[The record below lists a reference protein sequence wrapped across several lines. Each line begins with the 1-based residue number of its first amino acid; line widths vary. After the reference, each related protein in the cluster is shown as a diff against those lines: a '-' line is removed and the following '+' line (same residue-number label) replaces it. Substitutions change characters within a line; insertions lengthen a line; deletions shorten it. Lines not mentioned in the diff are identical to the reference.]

1 MRYDSVQNAEFHL
14 FCSENR
20 NFLIKISLPE
30 VREDQTVTVNS
41 ANVARNVAKVRVY
54 VESVRN
60 IDPAREQNIRL
71 YKVPLRLDWEGKL
84 LPSKTNPDTLALP
97 LQGKLNFTSRGDGTF
112 RSDTMV
118 FIIPAHRGTDFWN
131 ADGTLNPNPTDL
143 TTLQM
148 DVGIDFRDGNG
159 TVVRLRKTLPAVVR
173 CNQIL
178 DVKLILNALDMS
190 LECNVTTLPVW
201 EEVAADDPNLH

>member
-1 MRYDSVQNAEFHL
+1 MPLSFFR
-14 FCSENR
+14 
-20 NFLIKISLPE
+20 KISLPE

-71 YKVPLRLDWEGKL
+71 YKVPLGLDWEGKL

-131 ADGTLNPNPTDL
+131 TDGTLNPNPTDL